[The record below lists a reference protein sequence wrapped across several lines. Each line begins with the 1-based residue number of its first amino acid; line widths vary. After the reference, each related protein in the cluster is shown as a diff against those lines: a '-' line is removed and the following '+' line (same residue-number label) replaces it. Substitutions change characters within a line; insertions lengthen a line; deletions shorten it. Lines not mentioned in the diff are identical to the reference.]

1 MHQGEGLGLLPVE
14 NQSFSGTD
22 VVHAPKWGPGTRLN
36 ATLMVPELQ
45 ATDRMGAIKELVDR
59 FYQTGGVSDSLRFL
73 QSVLDREDLESTVV
87 DRGVAFP
94 HARCRSVA
102 GFGVAFGISQRGVDF
117 YSDIY
122 PEPVHLICMLAVPMV
137 GAVKHLALLG
147 HLAGLFQQEDF
158 QFGLRACHTAGD
170 MHDFL
175 VKGILEY
182 QAKRL
187 SVASHI

>member
-14 NQSFSGTD
+14 NQSFSNTG
-22 VVHAPKWGPGTRLN
+22 VVHAPKWGPGTRLDT
-36 ATLMVPELQ
+36 TLMVPELQ

-94 HARCRSVA
+94 HARCCSVT
-102 GFGVAFGISQRGVDF
+102 GFGVAFGISHRCVDF
-117 YSDIY
+117 YSNSH
-122 PEPVHLICMLAVPMV
+122 PEPVYLICMLAVPVV
-137 GAVKHLALLG
+137 GAVKHLALLS
-147 HLAGLFQQEDF
+147 HLAGLFQQKDF
-158 QFGLRACHTAGD
+158 QSGLRACQTSGD

-182 QAKRL
+182 QATRL